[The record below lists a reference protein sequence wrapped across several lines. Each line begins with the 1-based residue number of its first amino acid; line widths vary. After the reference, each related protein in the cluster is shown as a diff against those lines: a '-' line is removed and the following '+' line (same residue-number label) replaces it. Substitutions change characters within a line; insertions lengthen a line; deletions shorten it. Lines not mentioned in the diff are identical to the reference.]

1 MEREAY
7 IQIVKS
13 IVMNFERSLKGLNT
27 CDLWA
32 QKIKVNVFK
41 CNSVM
46 HMPKSELQNGIRPET
61 EKQV

>member
-1 MEREAY
+1 
-7 IQIVKS
+7 
-13 IVMNFERSLKGLNT
+13 MNFERSLKGLNT